1 MGLTVGVEATRATI
15 ARLYSAMASL
25 DGETMAACYAESATF
40 TDPVFGTLRDGEPQ
54 DMWRMLMSRAREFSV
69 ELLEHD
75 ADDTHGNAH
84 WVARYTFGPT
94 GRPVVNDV
102 QSDFRFG
109 ADGLIVR
116 QRDEFDLWRW
126 TRQALGLPGVL
137 LGWAPVLQHSVRDR
151 ARGGLAA
158 FSDERRSR

>member
-1 MGLTVGVEATRATI
+1 MGAAANLATI
-15 ARLYSAMASL
+15 ERLYAGMAARDGEAMA
-25 DGETMAACYAESATF
+25 GCYAGDATF

-54 DMWRMLMSRAREFSV
+54 DMWRMLMGRSRELTV
-69 ELLEHD
+69 ELVDHD
-75 ADDTHGNAH
+75 ADDTHGSAH
-84 WVARYTFGPT
+84 WVARYTFGQT

-102 QSDFRFG
+102 RSDFRFG
-109 ADGLIVR
+109 VDGLISR

-126 TRQALGLPGVL
+126 ARQALGLPGVL